1 MEGGLQ
7 RPKLEL
13 NIKYDKD
20 EEKARLKKLLR
31 EGPARLCEYIQMK
44 GIGEI
49 HQEEEDRVHSEVPLV
64 EV

>member
-1 MEGGLQ
+1 M
-7 RPKLEL
+7 